1 MTIMEEPS
9 VTNCGHTFEK
19 KAIEDWLK
27 KDNKCPVCKVEITST
42 VPNYTLRAII
52 QNRGSR

>member
-1 MTIMEEPS
+1 MEEPF

-27 KDNKCPVCKVEITST
+27 NNKECPVCKVEINST
-42 VPNYTLRAII
+42 VSNYTLKAII
-52 QNRGSR
+52 QNRDSR